1 MLRSH
6 GSKISWP
13 GEPLI
18 RTFLTLEGIAGRVD
32 PDFNI
37 YEMAMPW
44 AMRRSLSPESAEGI
58 AALRALLLTRENR
71 IQWQRVL
78 ELVEEAAA
86 AKADAPVPT
95 SIESIEQNAA
105 PSEEAGALSASNEA
119 AKAAAMNDAV
129 GSLLGTKP
137 GRALRR
143 ALADLDS
150 IDLAARLVSADGRPL
165 RRAAAAALA
174 DALESKRNAKA
185 VAPPPT
191 ADGAAADASKAASG
205 ARPVSETALRLRE
218 LQERRR
224 GKVLALLLRS
234 HLSRQLRHGLK
245 GALAL
250 ASIGYFVARVAL
262 GALWQS
268 ALRSLRGRRG
278 VGGAVDSSAS
288 GLVAPS

>member
-1 MLRSH
+1 
-6 GSKISWP
+6 
-13 GEPLI
+13 
-18 RTFLTLEGIAGRVD
+18 
-32 PDFNI
+32 
-37 YEMAMPW
+37 MPW

-95 SIESIEQNAA
+95 SIEQNAA

-262 GALWQS
+262 GALWQ
-268 ALRSLRGRRG
+268 
-278 VGGAVDSSAS
+278 
-288 GLVAPS
+288 